1 MKYNQNRKLGKTGP
15 DICPIGFGAMSLTN
29 FYGPCN
35 DMQADKIL
43 NKVLDL
49 GINHIDTSNV
59 YGAGTSE
66 SRIGE
71 FLAKQ
76 GKQKNNL
83 FFIATKAA
91 ICRDPETG
99 VRSFNNT
106 ERHLEE
112 ELDKSLVRLGIDSI
126 DLFYIHRR
134 DPKIPIEEVTESL
147 VKFIKKGKIKSI
159 GFSEIAPTSLK
170 RASKIHHI
178 AAVQSEYSLS
188 TRSPEMGL
196 VQECKNLG
204 TALVAFSPVG
214 RSFLTDS
221 PLSYDVVKELDFTKN
236 NPRFLEQ
243 NYMQNIILTDK
254 FREYANDLGVKTA
267 SLSLAWLLSK
277 GEHIIPI
284 PGTRSEK
291 HLEELALSKD
301 IEINDTIISEIE
313 KILPIGWAYG
323 DRYSDAQW
331 IGPERYC

>member
-1 MKYNQNRKLGKTGP
+1 MKYNFDRKLGKFGP
-15 DICPIGFGAMSLTN
+15 SISPIGFGAMSLTN

-35 DMQADKIL
+35 DNQANAIL
-43 NKVLDL
+43 NAILDL

-66 SRIGE
+66 RRIGE

-76 GKQKNNL
+76 GKKKNDL
-83 FFIATKAA
+83 FIIATKAA
-91 ICRDPETG
+91 IYKDPETE
-99 VRSFNNT
+99 VRGFNNT
-106 ERHLEE
+106 EKHLEE
-112 ELDKSLVRLGIDSI
+112 ELDKSLKRLGVDCV

-134 DPKIPIEEVTESL
+134 DQKIPIEEVTQSL
-147 VKFIKKGKIKSI
+147 AKFVEKGKIKGI

-196 VQECKNLG
+196 VQACNELG

-214 RSFLTDS
+214 RSFLTDN
-221 PLSYDVVKELDFTKN
+221 PLSYEVVKELDFTKN
-236 NPRFLEQ
+236 NPRFIES
-243 NYMQNIILTDK
+243 NYNENIRLTNK
-254 FREYANDLGVKTA
+254 FRSYASDLGFKTA
-267 SLSLAWLLSK
+267 SLSIAWLLYK

-284 PGTRSEK
+284 PGTRSLD
-291 HLEELALSKD
+291 HLKELVMAREIDLTDKI
-301 IEINDTIISEIE
+301 IEDLE

>member
-1 MKYNQNRKLGKTGP
+1 MKYNQDRKLGKTGP

-236 NPRFLEQ
+236 NLHVVGYSTPVNQE
-243 NYMQNIILTDK
+243 M
-254 FREYANDLGVKTA
+254 
-267 SLSLAWLLSK
+267 S
-277 GEHIIPI
+277 
-284 PGTRSEK
+284 
-291 HLEELALSKD
+291 LEELDNHLHS
-301 IEINDTIISEIE
+301 
-313 KILPIGWAYG
+313 LPEQP
-323 DRYSDAQW
+323 DAIPYVTSYYKKNWGFCLQHEQRKNLK
-331 IGPERYC
+331 GNLDFLKV